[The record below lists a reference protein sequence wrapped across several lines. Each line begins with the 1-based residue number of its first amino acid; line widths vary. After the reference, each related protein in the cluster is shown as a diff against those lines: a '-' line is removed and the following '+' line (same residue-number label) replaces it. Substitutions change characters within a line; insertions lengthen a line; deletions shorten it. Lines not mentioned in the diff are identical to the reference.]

1 MTTTAHKMHTML
13 SIWCASLPTDAV
25 RITDEIN
32 IDGESRLFLYEIV
45 NNGIAY
51 KSAALYCAP
60 LDSYLTLSPP
70 LNQGH
75 PESADDDLAAWDW
88 DTIF

>member
-1 MTTTAHKMHTML
+1 MTATAHKMHTML
-13 SIWCASLPTDAV
+13 SIWCATLPKDAV
-25 RITDEIN
+25 RITDEIK
-32 IDGESRLFLYEIV
+32 IDEESVLFLYEIA
-45 NNGIAY
+45 NNGDVL

-70 LNQGH
+70 LNQGR

-88 DTIF
+88 DSIF

>member
-13 SIWCASLPTDAV
+13 SIWCATLPMDAV
-25 RITDEIN
+25 RITDEIKV
-32 IDGESRLFLYEIV
+32 DDESILFLYEIKNKDIV
-45 NNGIAY
+45 L

-70 LNQGH
+70 LNQGR

>member
-13 SIWCASLPTDAV
+13 TIWCATLSRDAV
-25 RITDEIN
+25 RITDEIK
-32 IDGESRLFLYEIV
+32 IDDESVLFLFEIA
-45 NNGIAY
+45 NNGTVI
-51 KSAALYCAP
+51 KSAALYCAL

-70 LNQGH
+70 LNQGR
-75 PESADDDLAAWDW
+75 PESADDDLASWDW